1 MTKQKNA
8 APCPV
13 VIYCGPTIAG
23 VAKQYTVYKGEL
35 PPALKEAISALPAMK
50 ELIFPL
56 ERLPEVR
63 QQLNSKSGHI
73 YRLYKVVQAK
83 F

>member
-1 MTKQKNA
+1 MAKQKNA

-35 PPALKEAISALPAMK
+35 PTALIDAIASTRHERTDIPA
-50 ELIFPL
+50 
-56 ERLPEVR
+56 
-63 QQLNSKSGHI
+63 
-73 YRLYKVVQAK
+73 
-83 F
+83 

>member
-1 MTKQKNA
+1 
-8 APCPV
+8 
-13 VIYCGPTIAG
+13 
-23 VAKQYTVYKGEL
+23 
-35 PPALKEAISALPAMK
+35 MK

>member
-1 MTKQKNA
+1 M
-8 APCPV
+8 
-13 VIYCGPTIAG
+13 IG
-23 VAKQYTVYKGEL
+23 
-35 PPALKEAISALPAMK
+35 

-63 QQLNSKSGHI
+63 QQLNRKSGHI
-73 YRLYKVVQAK
+73 YRLYRIVQAE

>member
-1 MTKQKNA
+1 MAKHKNA

-35 PPALKEAISALPAMK
+35 PTALKDAIVKAPVIGK
-50 ELIFPL
+50 LIFPL

-73 YRLYKVVQAK
+73 YRLYKVVQAE

>member
-1 MTKQKNA
+1 MAKQKNA
-8 APCPV
+8 TPCPV

-35 PPALKEAISALPAMK
+35 PTALIDAIAKAPAMK

-73 YRLYKVVQAK
+73 YRLYRIVQAE

>member
-1 MTKQKNA
+1 MAKQKNA
-8 APCPV
+8 TPCPV

-50 ELIFPL
+50 ELIFP
-56 ERLPEVR
+56 
-63 QQLNSKSGHI
+63 SGHI
-73 YRLYKVVQAK
+73 YRLYRIVQAE